1 MERAISEMEKI
12 RRAEEIYSRRKNES
26 ENNKQEENI
35 NVYKI
40 LFKIIVLVNLVISIV
55 AVKNRDYIF
64 TKDFLNQVNS
74 CNINIKTAIEGF
86 LKDDS
91 KEEENAN
98 YDEEQNAEN
107 SVTNSEENS
116 VSGEALENNSAL
128 VENTVEEVQEELSQM
143 EIDANEIKEKYSFIL
158 PVEGTKTSSFGKRE
172 SSNPIVS
179 SNHTGVDIA
188 NNKGTVILSA
198 TSGKVTLVSSDG
210 DYGKHIK
217 ISTDDLTVLYAHC
230 SKIYVKEGD
239 EISQGQ
245 SIAEVGS
252 TGNSTGPH
260 LHFEIRYNE
269 RYVDP
274 EMVIEL

>member
-1 MERAISEMEKI
+1 MI
-12 RRAEEIYSRRKNES
+12 
-26 ENNKQEENI
+26 
-35 NVYKI
+35 I
-40 LFKIIVLVNLVISIV
+40 LANLVIAVV

-158 PVEGTKTSSFGKRE
+158 PLEGTKTSSFGERE
-172 SSNPIVS
+172 SSNPIVTN
-179 SNHTGVDIA
+179 NHTGVDIA
-188 NNKGTVILSA
+188 NEKGTIITSA
-198 TSGKVTLVSSDG
+198 TSGTVTLVSDEG
-210 DYGKHIK
+210 DYGKHVK

-239 EISQGQ
+239 NISQGQ
-245 SIAEVGS
+245 NIAEVGS

-260 LHFEIRYNE
+260 LHFEIKYKE
-269 RYVDP
+269 RLVNP
-274 EMVIEL
+274 EMILEL

>member
-12 RRAEEIYSRRKNES
+12 RRAEEIYSKRKNES
-26 ENNKQEENI
+26 ERSKPEETT
-35 NVYKI
+35 NVYKF
-40 LFKIIVLVNLVISIV
+40 LFKMIILANLVIAVV

-158 PVEGTKTSSFGKRE
+158 PVEGIKTSSFGKRE